1 MGKGNTRNK
10 KKYDVFISYRC
21 KKSCYAPAA
30 GGTYTQTSVPL
41 GRSDGRAI
49 KEALEARGFRVYFS
63 PDAKEDYKAALMES
77 RHVVVLLTDYSF
89 EKCKVADD
97 NFREELGI
105 ILNRLESGELGEDDV
120 LWVSVDRGFDRDKM
134 LDGEADGLKRYVT
147 HNRVMR
153 LFTDENFSHG
163 IDDIANRIA
172 KTPPLGIARIRKL
185 CNVLAVALALA
196 AVALPVALGH
206 LWKSGKE
213 LRMLKAPGVTLVGGG
228 TVKNCM
234 DSIIASRGCDYD
246 AGTRYLPLPSK
257 DAWSLLWDEKNRDT
271 SLSGHVVVLSAERI
285 TNKDVRSLGARL
297 LVEVKV
303 GESPLMVQVYPDDS
317 TMTTLSIDSLKRLVA
332 DTNYYIF
339 TTSPT
344 SGTYNAYLNNT
355 GIDFAA
361 CVGRLGT
368 FDEKKDFGN
377 APKGKIRLYLSNAKF
392 YREGHRLIPLVDAC
406 LAPVTMGLY
415 LYTVVDG
422 ENKKMGPPVERLVEQ
437 LGGSPDDVGRENG
450 DTIIQIDLHNTY

>member
-1 MGKGNTRNK
+1 MAHN
-10 KKYDVFISYRC
+10 KKYDIFISYRC
-21 KKSCYAPAA
+21 KKSCYAPAD
-30 GGTYTQTSVPL
+30 GGTYTPTSVPL
-41 GRSDGRAI
+41 GRSDGRAV
-49 KEALEARGFRVYFS
+49 KEALAARGFSVYFS
-63 PDAKEDYKAALMES
+63 PDAKEDYKTALRES

-89 EKCKVADD
+89 EKDKAADD

-120 LWVSVDRGFDRDKM
+120 LWVSVDRGFNRDKM
-134 LDGEADGLKRYVT
+134 LEGECNGLRRYVT
-147 HNRVMR
+147 HNRIMR

-185 CNVLAVALALA
+185 CNVLVVALALA
-196 AVALPVALGH
+196 AVALTVTLGN

-213 LRMLKAPGVTLVGGG
+213 LSQLKAPGVTLVGGG

-234 DSIIASRGCDYD
+234 DSIIASRGCVYD

-317 TMTTLSIDSLKRLVA
+317 TMTTLSIDSLKRLIA

-339 TTSPT
+339 TTSST
-344 SGTYNAYLNNT
+344 SGTYNAYVNNNGLDLT
-355 GIDFAA
+355 A
-361 CVGRLGT
+361 CGGRLYT
-368 FDEKKDFGN
+368 FDEKKDFGD
-377 APKGKIRLYLSNAKF
+377 APEGKIRLYLSNAKF
-392 YREGHRLIPLVDAC
+392 YREGHRLIPLVDASS
-406 LAPVTMGLY
+406 AAVSMSLY
-415 LYTVVDG
+415 LYTVADD
-422 ENKKMGPPVERLVEQ
+422 NKKLGLPVKRLIEQ
-437 LGGSPDDVGRENG
+437 LGGRPDEVGRGNG
-450 DTIIQIDLHNTY
+450 VTIKHLDLSDPY